1 MMYEWCYER
10 YNGDISFVNNNIS
23 TCIRWVKQN
32 VITICKLKLYVCFQF
47 IWFFCILSTL
57 KSNFLIFEH
66 KCRFSL
72 LTPLFVLHNK
82 GIARNITIDA
92 FKFEAEISM
101 LWLYY
106 NHTWIYFSC
115 FIHLFHVWLWVDMLC
130 FINITFSFST
140 FILYIF
146 KIQSI
151 LYNWIP

>member
-1 MMYEWCYER
+1 MHLLSKTER
-10 YNGDISFVNNNIS
+10 NNYMQIEI
-23 TCIRWVKQN
+23 IRLFS
-32 VITICKLKLYVCFQF
+32 IHLI
-47 IWFFCILSTL
+47 FCILSTL

-82 GIARNITIDA
+82 GIVRNITIDA
-92 FKFEAEISM
+92 FKFEADISKF
-101 LWLYY
+101 WPYY

-115 FIHLFHVWLWVDMLC
+115 FHVWLLVDMLC

-140 FILYIF
+140 FILHIF